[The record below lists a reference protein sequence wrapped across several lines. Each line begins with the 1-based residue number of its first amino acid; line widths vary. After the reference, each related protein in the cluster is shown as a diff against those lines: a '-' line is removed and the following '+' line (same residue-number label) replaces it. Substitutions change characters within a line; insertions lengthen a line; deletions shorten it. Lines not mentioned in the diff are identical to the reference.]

1 MNKGLISVVM
11 LALVAVSAIGALA
24 HGRASGGHGGARA
37 SLAETLALTQDQQAE
52 LAGLRESFAEASQAL
67 RASHQEAFEAVLTT
81 AQLAT
86 LEEIRESGTRP
97 RVRGSLVTALGLSE
111 EQQAA
116 LAEVREALEAEKTA
130 LREEHRAAFRG
141 VLTEQQLALLEEIKA
156 SHPRRG
162 MGHDG
167 DGESNDSISTEAA
180 ALNTSAATAVEDQ
193 SWGQLKGAFK

>member
-1 MNKGLISVVM
+1 MNKGLIPVVM
-11 LALVAVSAIGALA
+11 LALVAASAIGALA
-24 HGRASGGHGGARA
+24 HGRGHRGHEGARA
-37 SLAETLALTQDQQAE
+37 LLAQTLALSEDQQAE
-52 LAGLRESFAEASQAL
+52 LSGLRESFAEASRAL
-67 RASHQEAFEAVLTT
+67 RASHHEAFEDVLTT

-116 LAEVREALEAEKTA
+116 LAEVREALKAERTA

-162 MGHDG
+162 MGHDA
-167 DGESNDSISTEAA
+167 DGEEESNDSISTEA
-180 ALNTSAATAVEDQ
+180 LSTSAATAVEDQ